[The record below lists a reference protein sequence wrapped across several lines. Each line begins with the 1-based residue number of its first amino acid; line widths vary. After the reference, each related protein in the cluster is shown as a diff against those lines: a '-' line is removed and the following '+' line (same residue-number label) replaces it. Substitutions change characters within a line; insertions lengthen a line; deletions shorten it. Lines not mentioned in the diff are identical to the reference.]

1 MFSRKQVSADKY
13 PTMTRVKRGITAHKR
28 RKNILKRAKGF
39 DNRRSTNLAAAR
51 EALLHAETYAY
62 RDRRNK
68 KRDFRA
74 LWLIRV
80 NAALRDNGTTWSRF
94 ASVLK
99 KNKIEINRKMLAELA
114 VRQPA
119 AFDKMVKE
127 LAA

>member
-1 MFSRKQVSADKY
+1 
-13 PTMTRVKRGITAHKR
+13 MTRVKRGVAAHKR

-51 EALLHAETYAY
+51 QALLKADSYAY

-80 NAALRDNGTTWSRF
+80 NAALRDNGTTWSKF
-94 ASVLK
+94 AATLK
-99 KNKIEINRKMLAELA
+99 KEGIEINRKMLAELA
-114 VRQPA
+114 VKNGA
-119 AFDKMVKE
+119 IFDKMVKE
-127 LAA
+127 LVK